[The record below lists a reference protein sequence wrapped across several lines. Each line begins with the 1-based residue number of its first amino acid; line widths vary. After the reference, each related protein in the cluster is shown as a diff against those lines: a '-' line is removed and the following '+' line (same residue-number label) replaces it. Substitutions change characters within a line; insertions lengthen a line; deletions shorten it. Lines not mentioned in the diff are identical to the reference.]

1 MSPNQRLARPNT
13 CLSAGRF
20 LSAYTDW
27 RIYCVANVGRDI
39 LHLRQSF
46 LDLETGT
53 FIRTG
58 VNWNQVGIYSV
69 DAISTSAVAGGLG
82 FGIYFGSR

>member
-1 MSPNQRLARPNT
+1 MFTAWQTWGGTSYTA
-13 CLSAGRF
+13 AG
-20 LSAYTDW
+20 
-27 RIYCVANVGRDI
+27 
-39 LHLRQSF
+39 F

-69 DAISTSAVAGGLG
+69 DAISTSAVAGGFG